1 MLHGGAP
8 APCADVGCRSRLGH
22 RASLPPDEKGEKALE
37 VLNGAME
44 HYMFTGLDKHQRQAV
59 IDQWRLLDVE
69 AGHSLIQQGDIGES
83 MFGACMRVQALPLV
97 CGYAHNHRG

>member
-1 MLHGGAP
+1 MGGVLRP
-8 APCADVGCRSRLGH
+8 D
-22 RASLPPDEKGEKALE
+22 RALRPPDEKGELALT

-69 AGHSLIQQGDIGES
+69 AGHLLIQQGDIGES
-83 MFGACMRVQALPLV
+83 MFGACAASLV
-97 CGYAHNHRG
+97 RLYFG